1 MAANFASKAE
11 SRGSH
16 DGTLTRS
23 IQHEINP
30 DGTQH
35 YAAEVAWKVECGG
48 NIPQL
53 QRCSRTSD
61 SQLQGDAQESLVSGA
76 RHWWIAEHQAHCA
89 ACAAV
94 LLKQSYSSSPSTMT
108 V

>member
-61 SQLQGDAQESLVSGA
+61 SQLQGDAQESLVSGGLLSI
-76 RHWWIAEHQAHCA
+76 RHTVQHVQ
-89 ACAAV
+89 
-94 LLKQSYSSSPSTMT
+94 QSYSNSPTQA
-108 V
+108 VLAL